1 MPELR
6 SGVRQSRLR
15 AKKVQDLVAQDPTD
29 NLVAAAPTV
38 AGRRGR
44 GRGGRGG
51 GRGAAR
57 GRGGRG
63 RGVSVID
70 LDPDQPCEVFP
81 GAALGGRAA
90 GRAQPIEEFAD
101 RALKMDGGSAEKIAG
116 GEDDGTVTP
125 VPEKVHSSYALL
137 HLVSVSS
144 LACFRYRYYF
154 LPLRLMFGSEVIL
167 ENGIIVK
174 I

>member
-15 AKKVQDLVAQDPTD
+15 AKKVEDLVAQDPAD

-51 GRGAAR
+51 GRGTAR

-81 GAALGGRAA
+81 GAAVGGRAA
-90 GRAQPIEEFAD
+90 GGAQPIEEFANK
-101 RALKMDGGSAEKIAG
+101 ALKMDGGSAEKIAG
-116 GEDDGTVTP
+116 GEDDGTASP

-137 HLVSVSS
+137 PVPSCECIFTCMLSVSVLF
-144 LACFRYRYYF
+144 LAI
-154 LPLRLMFGSEVIL
+154 EV
-167 ENGIIVK
+167 NVWH
-174 I
+174 